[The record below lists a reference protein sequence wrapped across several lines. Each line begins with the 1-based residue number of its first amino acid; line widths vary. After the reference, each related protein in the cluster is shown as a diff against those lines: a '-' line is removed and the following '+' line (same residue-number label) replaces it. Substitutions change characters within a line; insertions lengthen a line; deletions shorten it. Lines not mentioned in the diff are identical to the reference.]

1 MLQGLYKYFKYIKN
15 KKNIKKTC
23 IVKKIY
29 VIISSDVK

>member
-1 MLQGLYKYFKYIKN
+1 MLQGLYKYFKYI
-15 KKNIKKTC
+15 KNIKKTC